1 MDSRLRQKLAERREK
16 AALAGIEAGLGDLRP
31 GGALE
36 PGAVPAWVG
45 EAIERTWDIFTEPAE
60 RLRDDTPP
68 ERLDAWLEDLLTT
81 QGLTGRVHLAS
92 HLGILPWL
100 ECRAPG
106 RADLARVRG
115 AIEEPWMFLS
125 SSLDTLVVTEG
136 EYHYEAHVLRGGS

>member
-1 MDSRLRQKLAERREK
+1 MPWSPGRRPP
-16 AALAGIEAGLGDLRP
+16 GWGRP
-31 GGALE
+31 SNG
-36 PGAVPAWVG
+36 PG
-45 EAIERTWDIFTEPAE
+45 TSFTEPAE

-68 ERLDAWLEDLLTT
+68 ERLDAWLEVLLTT

-92 HLGILPWL
+92 HLGIQPWL

-136 EYHYEAHVLRGGS
+136 EYHYAAHVLRGGS